1 MLNKRAVVTPNL
13 HGGTKLKTVK
23 TKKEMLQDN
32 DKQNGSYQPNDGY
45 PSQGGLGQS
54 PFDPYERVSEI
65 REEVSKVGSSLA
77 DYGRKVFKGDKV
89 IWTIFI
95 ILCVISLVE
104 IFSAT
109 STIVYR
115 QQNQWGPI
123 LRHTMFLIA
132 GVGLILLIHNI
143 PYRYFS
149 SLIFLLLASI
159 VLLIMTFFV
168 GKSVNE
174 ADRWL
179 SFMGITFQPSELAK
193 ISLMG
198 TVAFLLSKQNGENDG
213 LLFKWMI
220 GLMALVCGIIAM
232 DNLSTGLLLFGVC
245 YLLMFIGNVK
255 IVRLLKVAGVGVAL
269 LLLLF
274 VIPEK
279 WVDSGPLDRLRLD
292 TWQSR
297 ISHFGEAREMSEE
310 EYYTITDDNYQ
321 VAHAKIAIANG
332 GVFGVF
338 PGNSTERDFLPQA
351 YSDFIY
357 AIIIEEMGLIGG
369 VFVLL
374 LYVIILIR
382 SGMIARKTEKLFPKY
397 LVLGSALMLSI
408 QAFINMAVAVNLIPV
423 TGQPLPLVSRG
434 GTSTLITCAYFGL
447 ILSADRFGIGK
458 KSEEE
463 GDAMLS
469 DEEHETQ
476 YEEDYEA
483 HREVGDE
490 EHCDEPH
497 WDEDQEERWD
507 LAHEE
512 YQDDDHE
519 EKVRFEI
526 VNL

>member
-1 MLNKRAVVTPNL
+1 MFNENNQQAGR
-13 HGGTKLKTVK
+13 
-23 TKKEMLQDN
+23 LQ
-32 DKQNGSYQPNDGY
+32 
-45 PSQGGLGQS
+45 
-54 PFDPYERVSEI
+54 
-65 REEVSKVGSSLA
+65 EEAMETGSSLG
-77 DYGRKVFKGDKV
+77 DFGRKIFKGDKV
-89 IWTIFI
+89 IWSVFI

-123 LRHTMFLIA
+123 LRHAMFLIG
-132 GVGLILLIHNI
+132 GVGVILLIHNI

-149 SLIFLLLASI
+149 SLVFVLLGAI
-159 VLLIMTFFV
+159 VLLILTPFI
-168 GKSVNE
+168 GTSINN
-174 ADRWL
+174 ADRWI
-179 SFMGITFQPSELAK
+179 SFMGFTIQPSEIAK

-198 TVAFLLSKQNGENDG
+198 TIAFLLSKQNGQNDG

-220 GLMALVCGIIAM
+220 SLMVVVCGIIAM
-232 DNLSTGLLLFGVC
+232 DNLSTAFLLFGVC

-255 IVRLLKVAGVGVAL
+255 FLRLLKVAGVGIALVLLFVL
-269 LLLLF
+269 LLN

-279 WVDSGPLDRLRLD
+279 WVENGPLDRLS
-292 TWQSR
+292 TWQNR
-297 ISHFGEAREMSEE
+297 ITHFGDARELSEE
-310 EYYTITDDNYQ
+310 EYYTITDENYQ

-332 GVFGVF
+332 GVLGVF

-357 AIIIEEMGLIGG
+357 AIIIEEMGLVGG
-369 VFVLL
+369 IFVLM

-458 KSEEE
+458 KKEEE
-463 GDAMLS
+463 KSGDDTTIDNDSGNNQDS
-469 DEEHETQ
+469 DDNNPGNDATNSVLDPIDRL
-476 YEEDYEA
+476 EDKIE
-483 HREVGDE
+483 
-490 EHCDEPH
+490 
-497 WDEDQEERWD
+497 
-507 LAHEE
+507 
-512 YQDDDHE
+512 
-519 EKVRFEI
+519 FEI
-526 VNL
+526 VNV